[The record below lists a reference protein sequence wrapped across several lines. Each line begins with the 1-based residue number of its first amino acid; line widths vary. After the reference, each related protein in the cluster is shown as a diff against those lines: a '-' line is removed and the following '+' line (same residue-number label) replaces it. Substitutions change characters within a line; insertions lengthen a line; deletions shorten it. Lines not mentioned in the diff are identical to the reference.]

1 MQKNYKDT
9 VMWLL
14 FFIGAMVFVYLSVS
28 NIFFN
33 NGKDHWLVGKYFS
46 VILVQV
52 GITICY
58 GIYSLSCVAFSFES
72 REKAARKSS
81 PYYAH
86 NIIAKIQGFM
96 LVALL
101 ILMFVL

>member
-33 NGKDHWLVGKYFS
+33 DGKDHWLVGKYFS
-46 VILVQV
+46 IILVQV

-58 GIYSLSCVAFSFES
+58 GIYSLSCVTFSFES
-72 REKAARKSS
+72 REKVGHERS

-86 NIIAKIQGFM
+86 TMMAKIQGFM